1 MWIKKEKKK
10 DHGGKKIMMCNNLEK
25 QAEKEVERGIKKRY
39 NKMKKNIQRQRS
51 SDRSTFKEGGKKEI
65 I

>member
-10 DHGGKKIMMCNNLEK
+10 DQVVKIMMCNNLEK
-25 QAEKEVERGIKKRY
+25 QAEKEIERGIKKRY
-39 NKMKKNIQRQRS
+39 SKMKKNMKKQRK
-51 SDRSTFKEGGKKEI
+51 SDRLTFKEGGKKEI

>member
-10 DHGGKKIMMCNNLEK
+10 DQGGQKIMMCDNLEK
-25 QAEKEVERGIKKRY
+25 QAEKEIERGIKKRY
-39 NKMKKNIQRQRS
+39 SKMKKTMQRQRNN
-51 SDRSTFKEGGKKEI
+51 DRFKEGGKNEI